1 MAHLSQE
8 VEEMWL
14 NVLSSVVEQTLWR
27 LWQIVARFREED
39 AGASMVEYAI
49 IVALIAI
56 VAIAAVQSLGN
67 GITQVFQNILGHI
80 QGLGR

>member
-1 MAHLSQE
+1 MLLRVSFYLTYMGHW
-8 VEEMWL
+8 VRDVMY
-14 NVLSSVVEQTLWR
+14 
-27 LWQIVARFREED
+27 RFGRDDE
-39 AGASMVEYAI
+39 GASLVEYAI
-49 IVALIAI
+49 LVALIAI